1 MALQFYAVHSDALAF
16 THDALQAHANAH
28 GLRAPG
34 PTRALRI
41 AQLYG
46 HIQLRAAGRPVVSLA
61 VCELASCWRLQP
73 RQLRQDLAL
82 LQELGWLT
90 ATGTSR
96 GTVIALHPPE
106 ASSDVRVVQATIP
119 HLTLAGSLSRRQAP
133 RAARAT
139 DHAEAGPVSRQSVL
153 PVGEAFGDAER
164 LESEPAGDRNNPATR
179 VEPPIAQEPRQMSPG
194 ASARRLNGASAG
206 AGAAGAKEPSEG
218 LLDAIDGGDDQP
230 RRQRPEEC
238 LPDGLPSVEE
248 STPGH
253 TAAIRAVPVS
263 TATESAPS
271 DGPSIRKSEPELL
284 SHLADLYNQHRPPS
298 WPAYHPRGQG
308 LRTKVRQ
315 ALKQAGGPD
324 ALATTLIAAL
334 NAMPPFWRHTYPQG
348 RSGAECMAVLFAT
361 DRGCAGLGVEF
372 WHLFSWAQAGSP
384 AGRNGASGGA
394 VVGVAG
400 GAARSA
406 SAADGAPVTPSQ
418 PEHPLQRARRLFLW
432 DSGVW
437 RGQGREALLLSVQEK
452 RELTLLLEAEGVGLA
467 GTAARQFAPPDE
479 LVAATEAEGS
489 GDGEAQV
496 CGRGEETASVAVA
509 PPGASGHPKATPRRR
524 SLQGG
529 PPDGASAR
537 KQKPLHQQPLA
548 GAGSGQAPE
557 PDANPSS
564 KPQPIRRCTKR
575 LQAVQPKRP
584 LPPPAAGPPAGAL
597 RRRPA
602 PRHLQGSPLAVT
614 ARAG

>member
-106 ASSDVRVVQATIP
+106 ASSDARVVQATIP
-119 HLTLAGSLSRRQAP
+119 HLTLAGSPSRRQAP
-133 RAARAT
+133 RGARAA
-139 DHAEAGPVSRQSVL
+139 DHADAGPVSRQSVL
-153 PVGEAFGDAER
+153 PVGEAFGDAGR
-164 LESEPAGDRNNPATR
+164 LGGESAGDRNNLAAR
-179 VEPPIAQEPRQMSPG
+179 VEHTAAPEPRQMPPG
-194 ASARRLNGASAG
+194 ASAGRLNGASAG

-218 LLDAIDGGDDQP
+218 LLDATDGGDDQP
-230 RRQRPEEC
+230 RRQLPEGC

-248 STPGH
+248 STPGQS
-253 TAAIRAVPVS
+253 AEIRAVPVS
-263 TATESAPS
+263 TATKAAPS
-271 DGPSIRKSEPELL
+271 DGQLVGKSQPELL

-298 WPAYHPRGQG
+298 WPAYHPRGNG

-384 AGRNGASGGA
+384 PGRNGASGG
-394 VVGVAG
+394 VVGGDAV

-406 SAADGAPVTPSQ
+406 SAADGPPVTPSQ
-418 PEHPLQRARRLFLW
+418 PEDPLQRARRLFLW

-437 RGQGREALLLSVQEK
+437 RGQGREALLLSLQEK
-452 RELTLLLEAEGVGLA
+452 RELTLLLEANGVGLA
-467 GTAARQFAPPDE
+467 GTAARQFALPDE
-479 LVAATEAEGS
+479 LAAATEAEGS
-489 GDGEAQV
+489 GAEDSIE
-496 CGRGEETASVAVA
+496 SLPVA
-509 PPGASGHPKATPRRR
+509 PPGASGHPKAAPRRR

-529 PPDGASAR
+529 PPNGGSAR

-548 GAGSGQAPE
+548 GAGAGQAPE

-564 KPQPIRRCTKR
+564 KPQPIRRSTTR

-584 LPPPAAGPPAGAL
+584 LPPPASGPPAGAL

-602 PRHLQGSPLAVT
+602 PRHLQRSPMAVT